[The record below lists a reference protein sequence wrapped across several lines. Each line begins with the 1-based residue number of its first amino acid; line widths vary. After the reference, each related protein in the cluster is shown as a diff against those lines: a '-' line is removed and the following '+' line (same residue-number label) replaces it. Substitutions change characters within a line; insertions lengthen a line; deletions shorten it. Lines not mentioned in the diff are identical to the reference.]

1 MKGNDNVGSRLY
13 TRYLQLHKAEDATE
27 TCRKLSKFV
36 EAPRKLPKPIIHNN
50 HLVYEC
56 FRTYVLDVSS
66 QLGCTTFF
74 DMNMLQHRWQPAVNL
89 PILRPGPGTSN
100 IPQAPRAMVH
110 RGYSTSGSFLE
121 QIQEVESKKLYPRL
135 ALLEALSGFKDKH
148 KPRQRSEEPECE
160 ARRNFLDSFAYLCD
174 VQKGGSTVTAAALQR
189 RPYSDFL
196 WLAANE
202 GIRDDIRVYA
212 TNILVNLRTATLENK
227 SILQD
232 TIFALA
238 VEKCKPRIQ
247 FYRENVQK
255 YATNCR
261 MSLRHREKD
270 DIGMMR
276 L

>member
-1 MKGNDNVGSRLY
+1 MK
-13 TRYLQLHKAEDATE
+13 
-27 TCRKLSKFV
+27 
-36 EAPRKLPKPIIHNN
+36 APRKLPNSIIHNT

-56 FRTYVLDVSS
+56 FRTHVLDVSS

-74 DMNMLQHRWQPAVNL
+74 DMNMFQHRRQPAVNL
-89 PILRPGPGTSN
+89 PILRPDPGTSN
-100 IPQAPRAMVH
+100 IPQAPRAM
-110 RGYSTSGSFLE
+110 E

-135 ALLEALSGFKDKH
+135 ALPEALSGFKDKH

-174 VQKGGSTVTAAALQR
+174 VQKGGNTVTATALQR
-189 RPYSDFL
+189 LPYSDIL
-196 WLAANE
+196 WLAGNE
-202 GIRDDIRVYA
+202 GIRDDIRAYA
-212 TNILVNLRTATLENK
+212 TKILVNLRTATLENK
-227 SILQD
+227 SVLQD
-232 TIFALA
+232 TIFGLA

-261 MSLRHREKD
+261 MSLRNREKD

>member
-1 MKGNDNVGSRLY
+1 M
-13 TRYLQLHKAEDATE
+13 
-27 TCRKLSKFV
+27 
-36 EAPRKLPKPIIHNN
+36 EAPRKLPNPIRRNN
-50 HLVYEC
+50 HFVYEF
-56 FRTYVLDVSS
+56 FRSHLLDISS

-74 DMNMLQHRWQPAVNL
+74 AMNMLQHRRQPAVNL

-100 IPQAPRAMVH
+100 IPQAPRTMVQ
-110 RGYSTSGSFLE
+110 RGYSSLGSLLE
-121 QIQEVESKKLYPRL
+121 KIQEVEAKKLYPRL
-135 ALLEALSGFKDKH
+135 ALLKALSGFKDKH
-148 KPRQRSEEPECE
+148 KPRQRSEDLKCE

-174 VQKGGSTVTAAALQR
+174 VQKGGNTVTATALQQ

-212 TNILVNLRTATLENK
+212 TNILVHLRTATLGNQ
-227 SILQD
+227 SIIQD
-232 TIFALA
+232 TIFRLA

-270 DIGMMR
+270 DTGMMM